1 MILVFLYF
9 LFHLTFPIFF
19 VLCVHWLSRKF
30 SLKFSYLTFPYLL
43 VLSFLNWISL
53 CKQMSCSS
61 VPIILFFVH
70 NKTIRKK
77 FAHFRIFF
85 RAFLKFHKN
94 RKLLETQSFFTH
106 IFIDEHNYCMLI
118 IYFHFT
124 LDLFVC

>member
-1 MILVFLYF
+1 MILFLLSF

-19 VLCVHWLSRKF
+19 VLCVHWLRKKILSQILLLNF
-30 SLKFSYLTFPYLL
+30 SLLTSAF
-43 VLSFLNWISL
+43 LSELDQPV
-53 CKQMSCSS
+53 QMSCSS